1 LRKPFLKWAGG
12 KTRLLPEL
20 LPYIGIPNTF
30 VDVFCG
36 GGSVSLNVECKQL
49 ISNDINPHLIGL
61 YNHVR
66 NNDSDIF
73 TEYFKD
79 SNCNKETYIELRGK
93 FNSLDDGI
101 EKSKLFVY
109 LNKHSFN
116 GLTRYNKSGFYNV
129 PFGRIT
135 KSKEVVGGLRLPSA
149 FIKRMKG
156 KINLFNEK
164 SILALQQDIK
174 SFKEKM
180 IDTNFTCSSFDNP
193 KLYES
198 LTKGD
203 VVYFDPPYIPLND
216 TAVFTDYFSG
226 GFAMEEQTKL
236 ASMAEKL
243 SSQGV
248 RVIISNSHT
257 PTTEKIFEKG
267 NFNVVEARRAIGAS
281 SHTRKKQ
288 AEYII
293 VYE

>member
-20 LPYIGIPNTF
+20 LPYIGTPNTF

-36 GGSVSLNVECKQL
+36 GGSVSLNVECKKL
-49 ISNDINPHLIGL
+49 ISNDINSHLIGL

-66 NNDSDIF
+66 YNDPHIF

-79 SNCNKETYIELRGK
+79 SNCTKETYIELRGK

-116 GLTRYNKSGFYNV
+116 GLTRYNRNGFYNV
-129 PFGRIT
+129 PFGRVT
-135 KSKEVVGGLRLPSA
+135 KSKEEQDGVTI
-149 FIKRMKG
+149 IKEN
-156 KINLFNEK
+156 ISLFNEA
-164 SILALQQDIK
+164 SISALQHEIS

-180 IDTNFTCSSFDNP
+180 IDTNFTCLSFDSP
-193 KLYES
+193 KLYEN

-216 TAVFTDYFSG
+216 TAYFTDYFSG
-226 GFAMEEQTKL
+226 GFAIDEQTKL

-248 RVIISNSHT
+248 RVIVSNSQT
-257 PTTEKIFEKG
+257 ETTEKIFEKG
-267 NFNVVEARRAIGAS
+267 TFNLVEARRAVGAA
-281 SHTRKKQ
+281 SHTRKMQK
-288 AEYII
+288 EYII

>member
-1 LRKPFLKWAGG
+1 MRKPFLKWAGG
-12 KTRLLPEL
+12 KTKLLPEL
-20 LPYIGIPNTF
+20 LPYIGTPNTF

-36 GGSVSLNVECKQL
+36 GGSVSLNVECKKL
-49 ISNDINPHLIGL
+49 ISNDINSHLIGL

-66 NNDSDIF
+66 YNDPHIF

-79 SNCNKETYIELRGK
+79 SNCTKETYIELRGK

-116 GLTRYNKSGFYNV
+116 GLTRYNRSGFYNV
-129 PFGRIT
+129 PFGRVT
-135 KSKEVVGGLRLPSA
+135 KSKEEQDGVTI
-149 FIKRMKG
+149 IKEN
-156 KINLFNEK
+156 ISSFNEA
-164 SILALQQDIK
+164 SISALQHEIG

-193 KLYES
+193 QLYEN

-216 TAVFTDYFSG
+216 TAFFTDYFSG
-226 GFAMEEQTKL
+226 GFAMEDQIKL
-236 ASMAEKL
+236 ASIAEEL
-243 SSQGV
+243 SSKGV

-257 PTTEKIFEKG
+257 SDTEKVFEKG
-267 NFNVVEARRAIGAS
+267 KFNSVEVSRAVGAA

>member
-1 LRKPFLKWAGG
+1 MRKPFLKWAGG

-20 LPYIGIPNTF
+20 LPYIGTPNTF

-66 NNDSDIF
+66 NNDSNIF

-116 GLTRYNKSGFYNV
+116 GLTRYNRSGFYNV

-135 KSKEVVGGLRLPSA
+135 KSKEEQDGVTI
-149 FIKRMKG
+149 IKEN
-156 KINLFNEK
+156 ISSFNEA
-164 SILALQQDIK
+164 SISALQQDIK

-203 VVYFDPPYIPLND
+203 VVYFDPPYISLND
-216 TAVFTDYFSG
+216 TAFFTDYFSG